1 MSASRSFS
9 AFASSAFAASIAR
22 RPDINLYVPDKRHP
36 SVAGSYLAAATLLAS
51 VWNVNPVGN
60 RYTAGLPADVA
71 RHLQEVAWETARR
84 YHGRQ

>member
-1 MSASRSFS
+1 MSDPR
-9 AFASSAFAASIAR
+9 
-22 RPDINLYVPDKRHP
+22 DTMENLD
-36 SVAGSYLAAATLLAS
+36 ADLADGDLAAATLLAS
-51 VWNVNPVGN
+51 VWNVNPVGH